1 MPDLWTD
8 QRSGHLHA
16 ALPLAARV
24 RPVLFADV
32 HGQDAVDVLQRIAQR
47 GRIGA
52 VLLWGP
58 PGTGKTTLARVLA
71 AEAGRSIVEENAAT
85 VGVARIRSVIA
96 DSKARIESGGEPL
109 VLFLDEIHRFNK
121 AQQDVLLGDVERGVI
136 DLVGATTENPWATC
150 TKALVSRSVMV
161 PLTTLSE
168 EAIDVILRR
177 ACATDPL
184 LQSVE
189 LKDDAAAALS
199 QRSGGDARR
208 ALNALELAASWVTD
222 GCIDADTA
230 LRAMGERTVSWD
242 RGGDAHYTHASALI
256 KSIRSSHVDASLHWL
271 AVMLEGGEDPMFICR
286 RLAIAASED
295 VGLASPQAMQLAAAT
310 LQIVQHIG
318 LPEAEYPL
326 AELTI
331 YLASAPKSD
340 SVTQAIHAARAD
352 VRDNGPADVPVALR
366 PGSAPGGAV
375 QGHGDGY
382 VHAHVDPEGAQAM
395 CDLGDERRYFT
406 AQGNGFEKTIRDRLK
421 EGER

>member
-71 AEAGRSIVEENAAT
+71 AEDWSFHRGRKMPRPSAWPAFD
-85 VGVARIRSVIA
+85 RSHRGLQGLE
-96 DSKARIESGGEPL
+96 SKSGAEPL

-177 ACATDPL
+177 ACDHR
-184 LQSVE
+184 SV
-189 LKDDAAAALS
+189 AA
-199 QRSGGDARR
+199 
-208 ALNALELAASWVTD
+208 VH
-222 GCIDADTA
+222 C
-230 LRAMGERTVSWD
+230 
-242 RGGDAHYTHASALI
+242 
-256 KSIRSSHVDASLHWL
+256 
-271 AVMLEGGEDPMFICR
+271 
-286 RLAIAASED
+286 
-295 VGLASPQAMQLAAAT
+295 
-310 LQIVQHIG
+310 
-318 LPEAEYPL
+318 
-326 AELTI
+326 
-331 YLASAPKSD
+331 
-340 SVTQAIHAARAD
+340 TQ
-352 VRDNGPADVPVALR
+352 
-366 PGSAPGGAV
+366 
-375 QGHGDGY
+375 
-382 VHAHVDPEGAQAM
+382 
-395 CDLGDERRYFT
+395 
-406 AQGNGFEKTIRDRLK
+406 
-421 EGER
+421 